1 MLDILKLLAI
11 LALIVFLLNRKWNL
25 GLVLVLASALLGL
38 LFARPVLD
46 LMMDVYVAV
55 ADRLTLR
62 LACIVVLIL
71 TLGEILRR
79 TARLDGMVHSLE
91 QLIPDSR
98 LVFAVVPVVI
108 GMLPMVGGAM
118 FSAPMVDH
126 VGDQVNASPDR
137 KTFVNYWFRH
147 FWEYIFP
154 LYPSFLIGV
163 ELLGFSSR
171 PQSMTRLLWP
181 LAAASVVGGVLFG
194 LLGTPRIKSM
204 SARSNG
210 GVALRELAMSVWP
223 IGLVLI
229 LAVGAELDLILSLL
243 ATLLALALVNRV
255 GPDQF
260 WEIVRYHVRWNTV
273 AVIFGAM
280 IFRRVLEETGA
291 VTAASEAL
299 TQMNVPVTVALF
311 AVPFFAGLLSG
322 LATAAFAIGF
332 PIVLP
337 LMGQSSLDMGLV
349 AWAWV
354 GGFLGVM
361 VSPVHLCLALTR
373 VYFQAEWG
381 PIYRRILPA
390 SLLVVLAGA
399 VLVLVH

>member
-1 MLDILKLLAI
+1 MLDMLKLLAI
-11 LALIVFLLNRKWNL
+11 LALIVFLLNRRWNL
-25 GLVLVLASALLGL
+25 GLVLLLASALLGL
-38 LFARPVLD
+38 LFARPAQD
-46 LMMDVYVAV
+46 LTADVFLAV

-79 TARLDGMVHSLE
+79 TARLEGMVHSLE

-98 LVFAVVPVVI
+98 LVFAVVPAVI

-118 FSAPMVDH
+118 FSAPMVNRL
-126 VGDQVNASPDR
+126 GDQVNASPDR

-147 FWEYIFP
+147 FWEYVFP

-171 PQSMTRLLWP
+171 PQVMTRLLWP
-181 LAAASVVGGVLFG
+181 LAAASVAGGVLFG
-194 LLGTPRIKSM
+194 LLGTSRTKGL
-204 SARSNG
+204 SAGYEG
-210 GVALRELAMSVWP
+210 GGALRELAMSVWP

-255 GPDQF
+255 GPAQF
-260 WEIVRYHVRWNTV
+260 WDIMRHHIRWNTV

-299 TQMNVPVTVALF
+299 TQMNVPVTVAVF
-311 AVPFFAGLLSG
+311 AVPFLAGLLSG
-322 LATAAFAIGF
+322 LGTAAFAIGF

-337 LMGQSSLDMGLV
+337 LMTHSHLDMGLA
-349 AWAWV
+349 AWAWA
-354 GGFLGVM
+354 GGFLGIM
-361 VSPVHLCLALTR
+361 TSPIHLCLALTR
-373 VYFQAEWG
+373 DYFRADWG
-381 PIYRRILPA
+381 LVYRRILPA
-390 SLLVVLAGA
+390 SLLVVLTGI
-399 VLVLVH
+399 VLVLVR

>member
-1 MLDILKLLAI
+1 
-11 LALIVFLLNRKWNL
+11 
-25 GLVLVLASALLGL
+25 
-38 LFARPVLD
+38 
-46 LMMDVYVAV
+46 MMDVYVAV

-118 FSAPMVDH
+118 FSAPMVDR

-223 IGLVLI
+223 ICLVLI

-280 IFRRVLEETGA
+280 VFRRVLEETGA

-399 VLVLVH
+399 VLVFVH